1 MGKADSLRLATFALR
16 LTTCAGYAQQPRLP
30 LVLLIDNFDS
40 FTHNLA
46 DYVRQCGAEVTVV
59 RNNAPLPD
67 LESGVFQSVILSP
80 GPQTPRLAGN
90 LPSIV
95 ERCVHRLP
103 VLGVCLGH
111 QALGEYFGAA
121 LGRAAYPMHG
131 KVSRVVR
138 ENDPLFE
145 GLPAAFGVVRYHSL
159 ILEGLPPVLESIART
174 EDGELMALRHRYLPV
189 RGIQFH
195 PEAALT
201 EYGLEMIRNWLNFAR
216 VLR

>member
-1 MGKADSLRLATFALR
+1 MATFALYIFDLLR
-16 LTTCAGYAQQPRLP
+16 RIRAATPLP

-40 FTHNLA
+40 FTYNLA
-46 DYVRQCGAEVTVV
+46 DYVRQCGAEVRVV
-59 RNNAPLPD
+59 RNNVPLSD
-67 LESGVFQSVILSP
+67 LESGAFRSIIFSP

-90 LPSIV
+90 LMSIIDLY
-95 ERCVHRLP
+95 VHRLP

-121 LGRAAYPMHG
+121 LGRAVYPMHG
-131 KVSRVVR
+131 KVSQVIRK
-138 ENDPLFE
+138 NDPLFE
-145 GLPAAFGVVRYHSL
+145 GLPATFGVVRYHSL
-159 ILEGLPPVLESIART
+159 ILDGLPPVLESIART
-174 EDGELMALRHRYLPV
+174 EGGELMALRHRYLPV

-216 VLR
+216 VLG

>member
-1 MGKADSLRLATFALR
+1 LAIFAPGS
-16 LTTCAGYAQQPRLP
+16 TSCAGYAQQPRLP

-59 RNNAPLPD
+59 RNNAPLPA
-67 LESGVFQSVILSP
+67 LEGGAFRSVILSP

-90 LPSIV
+90 LMSIIDG
-95 ERCVHRLP
+95 CVHRLP

-111 QALGEYFGAA
+111 QALGEYFGAS

-138 ENDPLFE
+138 ESDPLFE
-145 GLPAAFGVVRYHSL
+145 GLPEAFGVVRYHSL
-159 ILEGLPPVLESIART
+159 ILGGLPPVLESIART
-174 EDGELMALRHRYLPV
+174 EGGELMALRHRSLPV

-216 VLR
+216 VLG

>member
-1 MGKADSLRLATFALR
+1 MDWPHLGTFAPG
-16 LTTCAGYAQQPRLP
+16 LTSRAGYARQPRFP

-67 LESGVFQSVILSP
+67 PGSGAFQSVILSP
-80 GPQTPRLAGN
+80 GPQTPRLAGH
-90 LPSIV
+90 LMSIV
-95 ERCVHRLP
+95 EGYVHRLP

-121 LGRAAYPMHG
+121 LVRAAYPMHG
-131 KVSRVVR
+131 KVSQVVR
-138 ENDPLFE
+138 ESDPLFE
-145 GLPAAFGVVRYHSL
+145 GLPRAFGVVRYHSL
-159 ILEGLPPVLESIART
+159 ILESLPPVLEPIART
-174 EDGELMALRHRYLPV
+174 EGGELRALRHRYLPV

-216 VLR
+216 VLG